1 MVNGHCLGTRWTRV
15 INWKLKTM
23 LTELNQQILKFKT
36 STVYIE
42 LKFWNITLSKPKV
55 PTTSIR
61 SFRLQKNI
69 KFLKHPFFYS
79 AQQKHPFFLYFWK
92 WEENCTI
99 IDIILCAIKINIQK
113 QEGLSNLEKSVFDFS
128 LLYPK
133 KSGLKKEIKSVRPHW
148 IFGLRSQD

>member
-1 MVNGHCLGTRWTRV
+1 
-15 INWKLKTM
+15 M

-69 KFLKHPFFYS
+69 KFLKHPFFYP
-79 AQQKHPFFLYFWK
+79 AQQKHSFFSVLLKMGSASYLRELYYHRYNF
-92 WEENCTI
+92 
-99 IDIILCAIKINIQK
+99 
-113 QEGLSNLEKSVFDFS
+113 
-128 LLYPK
+128 
-133 KSGLKKEIKSVRPHW
+133 VRH
-148 IFGLRSQD
+148 